1 MTRLLRV
8 VVHNWPLKLAAIGL
22 ATLLYG
28 GLILPQNA
36 LSLPGVIAVDGRD
49 LPDDTFL
56 LTAIE
61 PVTEV
66 RYFSPTGVP
75 AIASSFEAWIDLGSV
90 PVGSGPVTV
99 PIQIR
104 AIDERLTVVG
114 STPDV
119 VTVELD
125 RIITREVPVD
135 VQYAPAPAGLQV
147 GTTTR
152 EPALVT
158 VSGPASAVERVAS
171 ARASVIIQPSG
182 ISVDQDVT
190 LIPVDL
196 AGNAVSPVNLEP
208 SSARIKIPVF
218 QDLRNKSL
226 PVSPVI
232 TGTPAAG
239 FEIASVTVEPSVL
252 TVEGDAEELAAL
264 ARVDTAPVST
274 NGASA
279 NFTVE
284 AELAVPAGV
293 VPVDSATV
301 TVTVTLR
308 PVTATRTFEAGLSLL
323 GARPEFDYRLSTD
336 RVLLT
341 LGGSNAALDRLS
353 GATLVGELDVANL
366 VAGTTQVTVTI
377 DLPSGV
383 ALVAASP
390 RQVTVTVTALA
401 VPSAPASSA
410 APAPLD
416 PSPSTSPG
424 G

>member
-36 LSLPGVIAVDGRD
+36 LSLPGVIAVGQRN
-49 LPDDTFL
+49 LPEKTFL
-56 LTAIE
+56 LTTIE
-61 PVTEV
+61 PITEV
-66 RYFSPTGVP
+66 SYFSPTGVP
-75 AIASSFEAWIDLGSV
+75 AIASSFEAWVDLSSV
-90 PVGSGPVTV
+90 PVGTGPVTV
-99 PIQIR
+99 PIQVR
-104 AIDERLTVVG
+104 AIDGRLTVVG

-125 RIITREVPVD
+125 RVITREVPVD
-135 VQYAPAPAGLQV
+135 VQHAPAPAGLQV
-147 GTTTR
+147 GTTTV
-152 EPALVT
+152 EPKLVD
-158 VSGPASAVERVAS
+158 VSGPASFVELVTS
-171 ARASVIIQPSG
+171 ARANVIIQPSG
-182 ISVDQDVT
+182 ISVDQDVS
-190 LIPVDL
+190 LIPVD
-196 AGNAVSPVNLEP
+196 ASGNAVSPVNLEP

-232 TGTPAAG
+232 TGTPAPG

-264 ARVDTAPVST
+264 ARVDTVPVST

-279 NFTVE
+279 DFTVE
-284 AELAVPAGV
+284 AELAVPVGV
-293 VPVDSATV
+293 VPVDTATV

-323 GARPEFDYRLSTD
+323 GPRPDLGYRLAAD

-341 LGGSNAALDRLS
+341 LGGSIADLGRLS
-353 GATLVGELDVANL
+353 GATLVADLDVTSL
-366 VAGTTQVTVTI
+366 VVGTTQVTVTI

-390 RQVTVTVTALA
+390 RQVAVTVTALA
-401 VPSAPASSA
+401 VPSAPAGSL
-410 APAPLD
+410 APSLD
-416 PSPSTSPG
+416 ASPSAGPG